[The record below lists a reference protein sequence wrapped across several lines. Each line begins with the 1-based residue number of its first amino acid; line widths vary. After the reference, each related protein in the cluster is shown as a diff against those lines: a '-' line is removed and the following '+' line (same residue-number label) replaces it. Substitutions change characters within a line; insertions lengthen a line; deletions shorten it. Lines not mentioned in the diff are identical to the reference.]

1 MNDENSQGGSVAEVV
16 EAPAGV
22 IENPVPTIEA
32 PSPISESVPVPDEAV
47 SDIGLVV
54 GAEPTSEQSESD
66 QNQSQP
72 ASESIHTD
80 PAQTMVA
87 LTAPIL
93 AESGQPTDQ
102 KGFIHALLVK
112 AQAKIQFNR
121 QKKLEKLI
129 EFAQRRRIITN
140 ADVQKLLHVSDR
152 TATRYLVK
160 SVEQGRLVRMGNPRD
175 AKYQFLQ

>member
-1 MNDENSQGGSVAEVV
+1 MQTISAST
-16 EAPAGV
+16 
-22 IENPVPTIEA
+22 VPILT
-32 PSPISESVPVPDEAV
+32 ES
-47 SDIGLVV
+47 
-54 GAEPTSEQSESD
+54 
-66 QNQSQP
+66 SQP
-72 ASESIHTD
+72 S
-80 PAQTMVA
+80 
-87 LTAPIL
+87 
-93 AESGQPTDQ
+93 DQ

-140 ADVQKLLHVSDR
+140 ADVQMLLHVSDR